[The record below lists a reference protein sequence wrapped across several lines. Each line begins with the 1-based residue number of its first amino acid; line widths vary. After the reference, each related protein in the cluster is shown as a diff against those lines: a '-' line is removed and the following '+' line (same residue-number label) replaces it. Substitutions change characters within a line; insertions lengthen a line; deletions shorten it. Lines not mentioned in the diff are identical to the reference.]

1 MIYLQ
6 ALGYKMVLQMMVHQL
21 EICKAQVKVQIQGQA
36 HTQQQG
42 QVQQAAQ
49 TQAQE
54 AQVQAQQEV
63 QAEVEAQVQQEVQVE
78 EQAQQAAQAEAQE
91 KQSSVQYQLG
101 SHQQQLQQDLQGLA
115 PSASH
120 TWPNLGPIQVE
131 PSSLAPPHQPREEL
145 PQPEAELKPPSL
157 RAPAEWSGQQ
167 TQVQPQQHPQPQ
179 ICSPSSAMVS
189 PVGGCP
195 YPPCRLYCLEGHSR
209 SEQRQT
215 STETSS
221 AVAEGA
227 APDGSWRSRFHSP

>member
-1 MIYLQ
+1 
-6 ALGYKMVLQMMVHQL
+6 MVLQMMVHQP
-21 EICKAQVKVQIQGQA
+21 EMCSAQVKVQIQKQA
-36 HTQQQG
+36 HTQQQR

-49 TQAQE
+49 AQEQE
-54 AQVQAQQEV
+54 AQAQA
-63 QAEVEAQVQQEVQVE
+63 QQEVQVE
-78 EQAQQAAQAEAQE
+78 EREQQAAQAEAQE
-91 KQSSVQYQLG
+91 KQLSVQYQLG

-120 TWPNLGPIQVE
+120 TWPNLAPIQVE

>member
-1 MIYLQ
+1 
-6 ALGYKMVLQMMVHQL
+6 MVLQMMVHQL
-21 EICKAQVKVQIQGQA
+21 EICKAQVKVQIQGQ
-36 HTQQQG
+36 
-42 QVQQAAQ
+42 VQQAAQ

-54 AQVQAQQEV
+54 AQVQAQQEA

-120 TWPNLGPIQVE
+120 TWPNLAPIQVE

-145 PQPEAELKPPSL
+145 PQPEAELKPSL
-157 RAPAEWSGQQ
+157 RAPADWSGQQ
-167 TQVQPQQHPQPQ
+167 TQVQPQQHPQSQ
-179 ICSPSSAMVS
+179 ICSPSSSMVS
-189 PVGGCP
+189 PARGCP
-195 YPPCRLYCLEGHSR
+195 YPPCQLYCLEGHSR
-209 SEQRQT
+209 SEQRLT

-227 APDGSWRSRFHSP
+227 APYGSWRCRFHSP

>member
-1 MIYLQ
+1 
-6 ALGYKMVLQMMVHQL
+6 MVLQMMVHQP
-21 EICKAQVKVQIQGQA
+21 EMCNAQVKVQIQKQA

-49 TQAQE
+49 AQA
-54 AQVQAQQEV
+54 
-63 QAEVEAQVQQEVQVE
+63 QQEVQVE
-78 EQAQQAAQAEAQE
+78 EREQQAAQAEAQE
-91 KQSSVQYQLG
+91 KQLSVQYQLG

-120 TWPNLGPIQVE
+120 TWPNLAPIQVE

-157 RAPAEWSGQQ
+157 RAPADWSGQQ
-167 TQVQPQQHPQPQ
+167 TQVQPQQHPQSQ
-179 ICSPSSAMVS
+179 ICSPSSSMVS
-189 PVGGCP
+189 PARGCP
-195 YPPCRLYCLEGHSR
+195 YPPCQLYCLEGHSR
-209 SEQRQT
+209 SEQRLT

-227 APDGSWRSRFHSP
+227 APYGSWRCRFHSP